1 MSRRI
6 KTVALDEQSAKIA
19 ESLPNFSHFVREC
32 LFRHAVHHTAEC
44 LRERN
49 FETTGRCNPF
59 TNPVCFVC
67 WPNGKPPNK
76 AIREYRRSLE
86 SSEQLD
92 IRFLDEEARI
102 KNTYLFDVR
111 GIQKAPKKRSDPPQK
126 ASLWQKLRRK
136 FK

>member
-1 MSRRI
+1 MAKHESHIGGVDMSRRI
-6 KTVALDEQSAKIA
+6 KTVALDDQSAKIA

-49 FETTGRCNPF
+49 FETTNR
-59 TNPVCFVC
+59 
-67 WPNGKPPNK
+67 
-76 AIREYRRSLE
+76 AIREYRSSLDTK
-86 SSEQLD
+86 QPLD
-92 IRFLDEEARI
+92 IRFLDEQARI

-111 GIQKAPKKRSDPPQK
+111 GIQKVPKLRSDPPLK
-126 ASLWQKLRRK
+126 PSLWQKLRQK